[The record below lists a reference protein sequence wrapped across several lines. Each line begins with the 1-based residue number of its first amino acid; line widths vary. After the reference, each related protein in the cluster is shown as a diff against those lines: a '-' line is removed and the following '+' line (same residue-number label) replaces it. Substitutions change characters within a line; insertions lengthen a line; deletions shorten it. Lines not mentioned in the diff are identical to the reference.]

1 MNDIRLGFIGTNF
14 VSDWMADSVAVSDGI
29 TAAAVY
35 SRAED
40 TGRAFAEKHAIPAVF
55 TDMEAFL
62 ASDIDAVYV
71 ASPNF
76 LHFSQA
82 MAAIRHGKHVL
93 LEKPA
98 ALNERQFRQL
108 EAAAREN
115 SVILLEAMR
124 PCHDPAILLAKNTL
138 AELGTIRRAVFEF
151 CQYSSRYDK
160 YRAGVVLNAFNPALG
175 NAALMDIGVYAVNCC
190 VKLFGAPQS
199 VVARSVILPNGM
211 EGMGTAL
218 LDYGTHQAEVVYS
231 KITDSVHPTVITG
244 EDGAVTIGRLSTV
257 DYVAVQRRGGER
269 RMLLENRPE
278 NNMIYEI
285 ADFVACIRGTQTA
298 DTYNDITRTTLYIM
312 DEIRR
317 QNSIVFP
324 TDKEGLE

>member
-1 MNDIRLGFIGTNF
+1 MNDIRLGLIGTNF
-14 VSDWMADSVAVSDGI
+14 VSDWMAESVAVSDGI

-40 TGRAFAEKHAIPAVF
+40 TGRAFADKHGIPAVY
-55 TDMEAFL
+55 TDFAAFL
-62 ASDIDAVYV
+62 ASGIDAVYV

-82 MAAIRHGKHVL
+82 MAAIRQGKHVL
-93 LEKPA
+93 VEKPA
-98 ALNERQFRQL
+98 ALNERQFRLL
-108 EAAAREN
+108 ETAARE
-115 SVILLEAMR
+115 SGVILLEAMR
-124 PCHDPAILLAKNTL
+124 PCHDPAMQLAKNAL
-138 AELGTIRRAVFEF
+138 AELEPIRRAVFEF

-175 NAALMDIGVYAVNCC
+175 NAALMDIGVYAANCC
-190 VKLFGAPQS
+190 VKLFGEPKS

-231 KITDSVHPTVITG
+231 KITDSVHPSVITG

-257 DYVAVQRRGGER
+257 DYVAVQPRGGVR
-269 RMLLENRPE
+269 RMLVENRPE

-285 ADFVACIRGTQTA
+285 ADFVACIRGSQTA
-298 DTYNDITRTTLYIM
+298 EPYNDVTRKTLRVM

-317 QNSIVFP
+317 QGNIVFP
-324 TDKEGLE
+324 TDEEGME